1 MTQIVW
7 IGYRQSLTVRGRSTS
22 ASSTRWQTTS
32 RPVVSIAG
40 RRFRPTERWRARWGS
55 TSRRSRGL
63 TPKEAG
69 RQGLTEARVGRGTF
83 VKGVAP
89 PAARPLASPGIDLS
103 MNLPPQPANA
113 RFDSRLAHTLGEIR
127 AGAGFAAYFALSA
140 AGRHGERAP
149 DRGRL
154 DGPSTCTNVPADR
167 VLLAPGTQPA
177 LYALLAVH
185 TQPGDTLLTECL
197 TYPGIKAAA
206 AAAGVT
212 VVGLAMDAEGVIPS
226 ALDRAARA
234 HAAKLVY
241 LMPTIHNP
249 TTITMP
255 EERRRR
261 VADVIRKR
269 GLMLIE
275 DDPYSFLAPGFVCR
289 VRHWSRTRSYLAG
302 SLAKCIAPGFRASIA
317 RLHPTSKAAEQR
329 GEAAARHAAN
339 VGAFDG
345 KRADTVDA
353 RRNGD
358 RHRRCRARRS
368 NCATNPRAEN
378 PGRGVLRSPPAG
390 AARVG
395 AQLPDGL
402 PAARFA
408 AELHG
413 RGLAVVTADA
423 FSIDAEPPGAIRLAL
438 GAAQSRAQL
447 VKALEILSGALTSRS
462 LTQP

>member
-1 MTQIVW
+1 MDWIPTISDRQGPIYQRIVNALADD
-7 IGYRQSLTVRGRSTS
+7 I
-22 ASSTRWQTTS
+22 A
-32 RPVVSIAG
+32 AG
-40 RRFRPTERWRARWGS
+40 RVHSGQALPTHRALASALGVDVTTITRAY
-55 TSRRSRGL
+55 T
-63 TPKEAG
+63 EAG

-89 PAARPLASPGIDLS
+89 HAARPLASPGIDLS

-127 AGAGFAAYFALSA
+127 AGAGFAAYFAYQQPAGTANERQIA
-140 AGRHGERAP
+140 ADWIDP
-149 DRGRL
+149 VL
-154 DGPSTCTNVPADR
+154 QNVPADR
-167 VLLAPGTQPA
+167 VLLAPGTQSA

-206 AAAGVT
+206 AAAGVN

-269 GLMLIE
+269 GLILIE
-275 DDPYSFLAPGFVCR
+275 DDPYSFLAPGSLPLSALVPD
-289 VRHWSRTRSYLAG
+289 RSYFAG
-302 SLAKCIAPGFRASIA
+302 SLAKCIAPGFRASILVSPDA
-317 RLHPTSKAAEQR
+317 KAAESVAKRLRAMLQMSVPLMASVLTR
-329 GEAAARHAAN
+329 WMR
-339 VGAFDG
+339 DG
-345 KRADTVDA
+345 TATAIVDA
-353 RRNGD
+353 V
-358 RHRRCRARRS
+358 
-368 NCATNPRAEN
+368 RAE
-378 PGRGVLRSPPAG
+378 AI
-390 AARVG
+390 ARQTLARKILGEESFSAHPQGLHAWV
-395 AQLPDGL
+395 QLPDGL